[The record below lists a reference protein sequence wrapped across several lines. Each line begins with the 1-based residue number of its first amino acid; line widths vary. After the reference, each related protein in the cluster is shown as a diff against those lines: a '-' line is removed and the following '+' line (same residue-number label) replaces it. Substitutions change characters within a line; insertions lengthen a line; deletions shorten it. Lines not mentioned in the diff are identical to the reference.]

1 LVNERKPPAPPR
13 LRGVRIAVTR
23 ARTRYRFIYRSVFR
37 TGDGAKVVETVG
49 ATIIQECD
57 DDRQIRA
64 LKSLG
69 GNMYHFLTTLD
80 GVHDV
85 LQMSDDKVRKAA
97 VRFRQFPRAFVTP
110 PLGPDS

>member
-1 LVNERKPPAPPR
+1 VLA
-13 LRGVRIAVTR
+13 A
-23 ARTRYRFIYRSVFR
+23 

-49 ATIIQECD
+49 VTIIQECS

-85 LQMSDDKVRKAA
+85 LQMGDDKVRRGFT
-97 VRFRQFPRAFVTP
+97 VLIIRPTR
-110 PLGPDS
+110 PLLSP

>member
-1 LVNERKPPAPPR
+1 MLA
-13 LRGVRIAVTR
+13 A
-23 ARTRYRFIYRSVFR
+23 

-49 ATIIQECD
+49 VTVIQECS

-85 LQMSDDKVRKAA
+85 LQMGDHKVT
-97 VRFRQFPRAFVTP
+97 VLSCRFKRSA
-110 PLGPDS
+110 LSGCISLISS